1 MKYLYIIKKLVMRL
15 FLLFIFFGLNL
26 SYYAQE
32 KVEPIKRPFYIG
44 FGLGM
49 DFGGVGGKLEYM
61 FLDYAGLFT
70 GVGYNFYGFG
80 FNGGV
85 MLKAM
90 PSKDFSPYLSGMYG
104 YTGVVSIENASEYDR
119 IDYGFSLGGGLEFKT
134 KHQNVWQIGI
144 VKPFRS
150 QEFLD
155 HYQDLVDNP
164 DIQISASLRP
174 IAFSIGFKMVI
185 H

>member
-1 MKYLYIIKKLVMRL
+1 MRSFLLLLCL
-15 FLLFIFFGLNL
+15 FLNQSLF
-26 SYYAQE
+26 AQE
-32 KVEPIKRPFYIG
+32 KVEPIEKPFYIG

-61 FLDYAGLFT
+61 FMDYAGLFT

-90 PSKDFSPYLSGMYG
+90 PSKSFTPYLSGMYG
-104 YTGVVSIENASEYDR
+104 YTGVVVIQDASEYDR
-119 IDYGFSLGGGLEFKT
+119 IDYGFSLGTGIEFKT
-134 KHQNVWQIGI
+134 KKQNAWQVGL
-144 VKPFRS
+144 VLPFRS

-155 HYQDLVDNP
+155 HYQELVDNP
-164 DIQISASLRP
+164 DIKFSGGLRP
-174 IAFSIGFKMVI
+174 IAFTIGYKMVI
-185 H
+185 R

>member
-1 MKYLYIIKKLVMRL
+1 MKIKAAHMKK
-15 FLLFIFFGLNL
+15 FLFIFCVVLNQNFF
-26 SYYAQE
+26 AQE

-44 FGLGM
+44 LGLGM

-90 PSKDFSPYLSGMYG
+90 PSKDFTPYLSGMYG

-134 KHQNVWQIGI
+134 KNQNAWQIGI

-150 QEFLD
+150 QQFLD